1 MLKDV
6 YHVYFN
12 REARIMFR
20 SIRKLAAAKAE
31 LERLEA
37 DQVWR
42 SWGLG
47 KVVNNIEEILK
58 PHLLLIE
65 CAEHIT
71 KRRRERVTKKRPDG
85 RLARGNG
92 IH

>member
-1 MLKDV
+1 MTI
-6 YHVYFN
+6 
-12 REARIMFR
+12 REARIMLR

-37 DQVWR
+37 HQVWR
-42 SWGLG
+42 SWGLE
-47 KVVNNIEEILK
+47 KVVNNIEEISA
-58 PHLLLIE
+58 HLLLIE
-65 CAEHIT
+65 WVEHIT
-71 KRRRERVTKKRPDG
+71 KWRPERVTKKRPDG

>member
-1 MLKDV
+1 MTIC
-6 YHVYFN
+6 
-12 REARIMFR
+12 EARIMLR
-20 SIRKLAAAKAE
+20 SIRKLEAAKAE

-42 SWGLG
+42 FWGLE
-47 KVVNNIEEILK
+47 KVVNNIEEISG
-58 PHLLLIE
+58 HLLLIE
-65 CAEHIT
+65 WAEHIT
-71 KRRRERVTKKRPDG
+71 KRRLERVTKKRPDG